1 MSLEDWYIV
10 KEEIYYSDG
19 SWRDIY
25 VPGTAQDDWLKWIDF
40 INQNY
45 SVSFYN
51 GQTQQTETSIKKEV
65 VIEYWERKTDF
76 PNGTTIK
83 LGSILVKCHFF
94 VIQEIENDIDPKE
107 IETIEDHY
115 NLVSYLINISK
126 LLNKSVILTA
136 ENQRDLVYISVDK
149 DNVKINVQ

>member
-1 MSLEDWYIV
+1 
-10 KEEIYYSDG
+10 
-19 SWRDIY
+19 
-25 VPGTAQDDWLKWIDF
+25 
-40 INQNY
+40 
-45 SVSFYN
+45 
-51 GQTQQTETSIKKEV
+51 

-149 DNVKINVQ
+149 DSVKINV